1 MKTLKQKTIYDMQ
14 IILKWKKPLFRNTNM
29 AAVEHHANHAKTKE
43 KANQKSKTKIM
54 NTNVDQPQQECSLL
68 RPHVI

>member
-29 AAVEHHANHAKTKE
+29 AAVEHHAKHAKTKE
-43 KANQKSKTKIM
+43 KADQKSKTKIM
-54 NTNVDQPQQECSLL
+54 N
-68 RPHVI
+68 

>member
-1 MKTLKQKTIYDMQ
+1 
-14 IILKWKKPLFRNTNM
+14 M
-29 AAVEHHANHAKTKE
+29 AAVEHQAKHAKTKE

-54 NTNVDQPQQECSLL
+54 NATVDQPKQECSLL